1 MFVALDSELNR
12 EVALKQ
18 ILDHHADD
26 PTSRHRFLI
35 EAEITGGLEHPGIVP
50 VYGLGAYADGRPYYA
65 MRFIRGDSLK
75 DAIARFHDAADLK
88 SDPSLRSLELRR
100 LLRRFLDVCN
110 AMEYAYSRGVL
121 HRDLKPGNIIVG
133 KYGETLVVDW
143 GLAKPL
149 GKSDPTAEERTLI
162 PSSASGSADTL
173 PGQAIGTPAY
183 MSPEQARGDLA
194 ALGPR
199 SDVYSLGA
207 TLYSLLTGKLPFM
220 GDDLGAVLQAVER
233 GDFSPPRRL
242 DSTIDKALEAVCM
255 KAMALK
261 PDDRY
266 ATAKALADDIDRWLA
281 DEPVTAYPE
290 PFSRRARRWMSRNRT
305 AVAAVAVALMMAL
318 AGLGVVSVVQTRA
331 NAKLDLQRLRAE
343 DRERQAIDAV
353 KRFRDAVVDNP
364 ELKDNPSLESLRK
377 TLLKEPL
384 AFFKSLRTSL
394 QADRDTKPESLARL
408 ADAGFALGFLT
419 NEIGDDQD
427 ALTAYGESLAIRQ
440 KLANAHPSVTQYQ
453 SDLAA
458 SHNNLGNLLGA
469 TGQIDAARKAY
480 EAALPIWEKLA
491 DAHPT
496 VTQYQSDLAA
506 SHTNLGGLLS
516 ATDQPDAARKA
527 YEAALPIWEKLVR
540 EHTES
545 PDYARSLG
553 ALLNNMAT
561 IDDAAKRF
569 DAARDRLQQAI
580 VWQKKALAVNPRNPT
595 YRQFLTNHLTNL
607 IEAARGLGRD
617 AEAERELAE
626 LAASDPR
633 LATLDARLAAVLKGE
648 APKDNAER
656 LALAQRAYDTA
667 RFRTA
672 AKLWAEALE
681 ADPKLATDRQAGHP
695 YNAACAAALAAA
707 GKGKDEP
714 PLDDTAKTKLRRQ
727 ARDWLTAELVLWA
740 KLNESGP
747 PEAKAFIVQTLKH
760 WQEDTDLAGIRDRD
774 ALSRLSE
781 EERKAWE
788 TLWEEC
794 ETLLKKARGDG
805 P

>member
-1 MFVALDSELNR
+1 M
-12 EVALKQ
+12 
-18 ILDHHADD
+18 
-26 PTSRHRFLI
+26 
-35 EAEITGGLEHPGIVP
+35 
-50 VYGLGAYADGRPYYA
+50 
-65 MRFIRGDSLK
+65 
-75 DAIARFHDAADLK
+75 
-88 SDPSLRSLELRR
+88 
-100 LLRRFLDVCN
+100 
-110 AMEYAYSRGVL
+110 
-121 HRDLKPGNIIVG
+121 
-133 KYGETLVVDW
+133 
-143 GLAKPL
+143 
-149 GKSDPTAEERTLI
+149 
-162 PSSASGSADTL
+162 
-173 PGQAIGTPAY
+173 
-183 MSPEQARGDLA
+183 
-194 ALGPR
+194 
-199 SDVYSLGA
+199 
-207 TLYSLLTGKLPFM
+207 
-220 GDDLGAVLQAVER
+220 
-233 GDFSPPRRL
+233 
-242 DSTIDKALEAVCM
+242 
-255 KAMALK
+255 
-261 PDDRY
+261 
-266 ATAKALADDIDRWLA
+266 
-281 DEPVTAYPE
+281 
-290 PFSRRARRWMSRNRT
+290 
-305 AVAAVAVALMMAL
+305 
-318 AGLGVVSVVQTRA
+318 
-331 NAKLDLQRLRAE
+331 
-343 DRERQAIDAV
+343 
-353 KRFRDAVVDNP
+353 
-364 ELKDNPSLESLRK
+364 
-377 TLLKEPL
+377 
-384 AFFKSLRTSL
+384 
-394 QADRDTKPESLARL
+394 
-408 ADAGFALGFLT
+408 
-419 NEIGDDQD
+419 
-427 ALTAYGESLAIRQ
+427 
-440 KLANAHPSVTQYQ
+440 
-453 SDLAA
+453 
-458 SHNNLGNLLGA
+458 
-469 TGQIDAARKAY
+469 
-480 EAALPIWEKLA
+480 
-491 DAHPT
+491 
-496 VTQYQSDLAA
+496 
-506 SHTNLGGLLS
+506 
-516 ATDQPDAARKA
+516 

-545 PDYARSLG
+545 PDYASSLG